1 MYPNRKLMK
10 MMFKPM
16 LFLFLITL
24 TCLSCNNE
32 ELFVEPTAQV
42 VDPDTT
48 TDPEDPAED
57 TDTTPVESNTPC
69 TFSLAETV
77 ANSTVII
84 NCIMDLEGQTVTL
97 PANVTLVYDGG
108 DIINGTLIFSEN
120 SVISGELLNS
130 SLTLGGSNPLLK
142 DPSFTFIPER
152 WEIVEGEVPQDI
164 AFRNTTIVNDILV
177 KVKTL
182 GVTSFKLDNI
192 DAYFYGNEKW
202 RGGIEIPSNMNF
214 QMTDNTHLRVH
225 LTSSFRSL
233 IFIGEKENITISGGY
248 LHGNRN
254 LPGFDPY
261 VSAGGNLIVL
271 KTGINITMENIHLS
285 NSANDGIN
293 IESMKHAYEAN
304 YVPSQNILIN
314 NCTFDSNRRN
324 NLSITDGLDM
334 LVENCTF
341 LNAGIDMQ
349 YSTGSAPRF
358 AIDLEPH
365 VQDINRP
372 LQHLERVTLRN
383 NVERGSVAGGIVFA
397 DGDNYIFEGND
408 FQNGA
413 SLVGAANV
421 QIINN
426 TIGEGGI
433 SLGDDPGSWYTMMRN
448 ENNVV
453 AGNTI
458 TGKGNGT
465 GIGINAVNKGLK
477 IYDNHI
483 INMGVGILMRALKDS
498 HIYNN
503 TIESSGAN
511 DDGINAMFFVDNV
524 VIENNTVKVN
534 DFPVNFIFVNHDL
547 DQQDYSFT
555 FNNNIFESKSF
566 GFFNNTYGLTFTNNT
581 MNSGLRLANT
591 NKTLIKSNVIK
602 ADRPFTMELSGND
615 IDNLQIID
623 NTLENID
630 IQGQGSGITG
640 NISSVN
646 NKNIVID
653 SNRFSTKG
661 YNSGIDLTGF
671 HGVLVKNN
679 TGYVE
684 LRPLIKYSGNN
695 SIFTNNVTLGQN
707 VPVNDISGNNNT
719 IN

>member
-1 MYPNRKLMK
+1 
-10 MMFKPM
+10 MMLKPM

-32 ELFVEPTAQV
+32 ELFVEPTAEV
-42 VDPDTT
+42 VDPDPT
-48 TDPEDPAED
+48 TDPDDTAED
-57 TDTTPVESNTPC
+57 TDTTPVVSNIPC

-182 GVTSFKLDNI
+182 GVTTFKLDSI
-192 DAYFYGNEKW
+192 DAYFYGNEIW

-214 QMTDNTHLRVH
+214 EMTDNTHLRVH
-225 LTSSFRSL
+225 LTSTFRSL
-233 IFIGEKENITISGGY
+233 IFIGEKENIKISGGN

-254 LPGFDPY
+254 LPGFDISI
-261 VSAGGNLIVL
+261 SAKGERSLIVL
-271 KTGINITMENIHLS
+271 KTGVNITMENIHLS
-285 NSANDGIN
+285 NSAVDGIN

-304 YVPSQNILIN
+304 YVPSQNIIIN

-341 LNAGIDMQ
+341 LNAGVNMEHSDGI
-349 YSTGSAPRF
+349 APRF
-358 AIDLEPH
+358 GIDLEPH
-365 VQDINRP
+365 VQDWDKP

-383 NVERGSVAGGIVFA
+383 NVERGSAAGGIVFA
-397 DGDNYIFEGND
+397 DGDYYVFEQNDFEG
-408 FQNGA
+408 GA
-413 SLVGAANV
+413 HIVGAANV

-433 SLGDDPGSWYTMMRN
+433 THGDDPGNWYTLMRN

-458 TGKGNGT
+458 TGKGNGI
-465 GIGINAVNKGLK
+465 GIGINAVNKGLN

-483 INMGVGILMRALKDS
+483 INMGVGIMLRALKDS

-511 DDGINAMFFVDNV
+511 DDGINALIFVDNV
-524 VIENNTVKVN
+524 VIENNNIKVN
-534 DFPVNFIFVNHDL
+534 DFLFYFDHINYEEEYQNHKV
-547 DQQDYSFT
+547 T
-555 FNNNIFESKSF
+555 VNNNIFNSTGNRF
-566 GFFNNTYGLTFTNNT
+566 GFLSNSTGIDFLRNEFVNGGARITGGKNVLFEDNAILQTNVNLEFNGDRSDNL
-581 MNSGLRLANT
+581 
-591 NKTLIKSNVIK
+591 LIKNNIFSGPIEGSNSNS
-602 ADRPFTMELSGND
+602 SGNKNIKL
-615 IDNLQIID
+615 IDNSLYNAKDWGVPLQII
-623 NTLENID
+623 
-630 IQGQGSGITG
+630 
-640 NISSVN
+640 
-646 NKNIVID
+646 
-653 SNRFSTKG
+653 
-661 YNSGIDLTGF
+661 GF
-671 HGVLVKNN
+671 DGVLLENN
-679 TGYVE
+679 TGSSE
-684 LRPLIKYSGNN
+684 ISPLIIFKGNN
-695 SIFTNNVTLGQN
+695 STLSNNINSN
-707 VPVNDISGNNNT
+707 VNAPENIVEGINNI